1 MVVLRHWTAKRTIGL
16 RFETVFV
23 LPTKPD
29 PPNPLKK
36 GEPELSL
43 FNLFKRTL
51 GKTQDDFKVPLFK
64 RDLGGSGLCN
74 HTLFLDHSLKTKP

>member
-1 MVVLRHWTAKRTIGL
+1 MVVLRRWTVKKTIGL
-16 RFETVFV
+16 RFETVFA

-43 FNLFKRTL
+43 FKRTL
-51 GKTQDDFKVPLFK
+51 GRTQDDFKVPLFK
-64 RDLGGSGLCN
+64 GDLGGSGLCN
-74 HTLFLDHSLKTKP
+74 DPLFLDHSLKTKL